1 MDDQLDV
8 LATDKFGIKFPR
20 DKISYVQMTAGMP
33 GHTIWRYYKEL
44 ITEITSK
51 IDIVYRSCLRDDLS
65 FPEGKLLYDV
75 LEDTLRILWTQNEEV
90 RKERASKRL
99 DGKNPFLFGRCRGR
113 KEKKKMSL
121 LPSPIPLL
129 PLSSR

>member
-1 MDDQLDV
+1 MDDQLDI

-44 ITEITSK
+44 ITEVSNK
-51 IDIVYRSCLRDDLS
+51 INLIYRSCLREDLS
-65 FPEGKLLYDV
+65 FPEGKVLYDV
-75 LEDTLRILWTQNEEV
+75 LEDTLRIWWTQNEEV

-99 DGKNPFLFGRCRGR
+99 DGKQCAHLVLVIELSRLVCRG
-113 KEKKKMSL
+113 KAPCE
-121 LPSPIPLL
+121 
-129 PLSSR
+129 